1 MDLRLSTVQWPF
13 PSDFS
18 NAFPKTLATLRSIF
32 DKRHLSLPPYDPYV
46 VVGRGRIRSSS
57 RSNPR
62 FNRLT
67 CAQPGLSVYGV
78 QCFTSLVNITCGKL
92 SGHPSKDAEGL
103 PVEVFAERRV
113 YKIST
118 LYDSVQEFAL
128 LRRVIKGENSE
139 LRQPETLPDGAVEC
153 SERLISCWQGL
164 AECSLIERK
173 LCQSKIAS
181 S

>member
-1 MDLRLSTVQWPF
+1 
-13 PSDFS
+13 
-18 NAFPKTLATLRSIF
+18 
-32 DKRHLSLPPYDPYV
+32 
-46 VVGRGRIRSSS
+46 
-57 RSNPR
+57 
-62 FNRLT
+62 
-67 CAQPGLSVYGV
+67 
-78 QCFTSLVNITCGKL
+78 VNITCGKL

-103 PVEVFAERRV
+103 PVEIFAERRV